1 MLVQVRPRA
10 DLPLLSRIARQKSY
24 MKSPNYLRDQ
34 SFIFLGINWSIFF
47 LLRNL
52 HMADPSKPKQS
63 INGLMYAAALFR
75 SPVMASIAGLLL
87 IVCMIPAGLLACSLL
102 SIGIWA
108 ANSKGKV
115 PSSHRIWSTF
125 VSITLNLI
133 LLIIVVY
140 TSMRQSIN
148 SLEAHPERASQQY
161 IAQPRAD
168 DWMLK

>member
-1 MLVQVRPRA
+1 
-10 DLPLLSRIARQKSY
+10 
-24 MKSPNYLRDQ
+24 
-34 SFIFLGINWSIFF
+34 
-47 LLRNL
+47 
-52 HMADPSKPKQS
+52 
-63 INGLMYAAALFR
+63 MYAAALFR